1 MGRLQWS
8 MLRGRRAFISP
19 MRHSEH
25 QGNPALGMIEVLRRP
40 YAFMVWLGAT
50 AGAGVVGLWL
60 VSILSGKDGIYIF
73 VAGVDLVLSL
83 VFYPFGI
90 LQFIFLSLI
99 GELASEDAT
108 QFTPLKILGLVVA
121 LRRFIDLTFLGRP
134 LRVIKAPPMLWAF
147 LFVLSLGLS
156 VYASPDIYG
165 TLTALLTYV
174 QLLMIFFLIIDF
186 VRGEREIKYLL
197 LVLVLSGVVNAG
209 FAIYQYNFE
218 NVERIGGTL
227 GNANRF
233 GIIQLALLCLSVP
246 FLGSMSARGLVP
258 AMLLALGAIAYSI
271 LLSFSRGAFVAAVAV
286 LLYGLL
292 FLWPGRV
299 RPKVVFVAVIIAGL
313 ALAPEGF
320 YDRMETLSAALSGK
334 RLHEGSI
341 PTRLLLF
348 RAGIQMGLDHVVT
361 GVGLGRFGD
370 YVPSYANL
378 HTVHASSAHNMYVSI
393 FAEAGSVGLIA
404 FLGFLATSLMAARG
418 WRRSGWSG
426 TRFEMAFVNSVE
438 LGYVALLIG
447 GLFATL
453 EYSKVLWILLA
464 LAVSIQGM
472 SVGKKNAS
480 AV

>member
-1 MGRLQWS
+1 MFQRT
-8 MLRGRRAFISP
+8 
-19 MRHSEH
+19 
-25 QGNPALGMIEVLRRP
+25 EVLRRP
-40 YAFMVWLGAT
+40 NLVIMWLGAT
-50 AGAGVVGLWL
+50 IGAVIIGLWL
-60 VSILSGKDGIYIF
+60 VSILSSKDGIYMFI
-73 VAGVDLVLSL
+73 AGMDLVLSF

-108 QFTPLKILGLVVA
+108 QLSPLKILGLVVVF
-121 LRRFIDLTFLGRP
+121 RRFIDPAFRGGRLG
-134 LRVIKAPPMLWAF
+134 VVKAPPMVWAF

-165 TLTALLTYV
+165 SLTALLTYV
-174 QLLMIFFLIIDF
+174 QLLVMFFLIIDF
-186 VRGEREIKYLL
+186 VRGEREIKHLL

-218 NVERIGGTL
+218 NVERIAGTI

-233 GIIQLALLCLSVP
+233 GIIQLTLLCLILP
-246 FLGSMSARGLVP
+246 FLGSMSARGLAP
-258 AMLLALGAIAYSI
+258 AMLLALGPIAYSI

-299 RPKVVFVAVIIAGL
+299 RPKVTFVAVIIAGL
-313 ALAPEGF
+313 VLAPEGF
-320 YDRMETLSAALSGK
+320 YDRMETLPTALSGK
-334 RLHEGSI
+334 QLHEGSI
-341 PTRLLLF
+341 PLRLLLF

-370 YVPSYANL
+370 YVASYTNL
-378 HTVHASSAHNMYVSI
+378 HTVRASSAHNMYVSI

-404 FLGFLATSLMAARG
+404 FLGFLATSLIAVRG
-418 WRRSGWSG
+418 WRRLGRSV
-426 TRFEMAFVNSVE
+426 TRFQMAFVNSVE
-438 LGYVALLIG
+438 LGYVALLFG

-464 LAVSIQGM
+464 LTVVVQELGLRQENK
-472 SVGKKNAS
+472 VLG
-480 AV
+480 